1 MQKME
6 KTFKE
11 MCELL
16 NIEVL
21 IFDEN
26 QKYYSLK
33 WGEGTTAKILGFK
46 RQDIIKA
53 LNWADKNNNEADKII
68 QSICIS

>member
-33 WGEGTTAKILGFK
+33 
-46 RQDIIKA
+46 
-53 LNWADKNNNEADKII
+53 
-68 QSICIS
+68 